1 MPAVIVLGD
10 RTDHGGEVIEASGVT
25 DTYGRRVARVGD
37 KVTCPKKGHGSTTII
52 TTGDLT
58 FIIDGKPVAYHGC
71 KTACG
76 ATLIS
81 SQAVT
86 TVEFGSSAGSAASVQ
101 RSAALGSNQAGAAA
115 TFAREPASEP
125 ASPPSAIYDDQ
136 FEIRDEAGS
145 LLVGIPYTVR
155 LPSGELCHGRT
166 DDNGCTARYETEG
179 AQTIEIFLGHI

>member
-25 DTYGRRVARVGD
+25 DTHGRRIARVGD
-37 KVTCPKKGHGSTTII
+37 KVTCPKKGHGGTTII
-52 TTGDLT
+52 AIGDQT
-58 FIIDGKPVAYHGC
+58 FIIDGRPVAYHGC

-86 TVEFGSSAGSAASVQ
+86 TVEFGGSAASGGSAE
-101 RSAALGSNQAGAAA
+101 RSTGIASGQAALAGASAQ
-115 TFAREPASEP
+115 RPAPEQTST
-125 ASPPSAIYDDQ
+125 SAVYDDQ
-136 FEIRDEAGS
+136 FELRDESGGVLA
-145 LLVGIPYTVR
+145 GIPYTVK
-155 LPSGELCHGRT
+155 LPTGELRHGRT
-166 DDNGCTARYETEG
+166 DEDGCTARYETEG

>member
-25 DTYGRRVARVGD
+25 DTYGRRIARVGD

-58 FIIDGKPVAYHGC
+58 FIIDGRAVAYHGC

-86 TVEFGSSAGSAASVQ
+86 TVEFGSSSGSTGAAQ
-101 RSAALGSNQAGAAA
+101 PSASRGSNQAAAA
-115 TFAREPASEP
+115 VAFAQGSASDQA
-125 ASPPSAIYDDQ
+125 ASSAIYDEQ
-136 FEIRDEAGS
+136 FEVRDESGS
-145 LLVGIPYTVR
+145 LLVGIPYTVK
-155 LPSGELCHGRT
+155 LPTGELRHGRT